1 MIAHYGYKDA
11 SGEYFIIL
19 DTEKCDGCGA
29 CVDACRWGVLE
40 VGVDPNNPFHEEPIV
55 LVTEEHRNKLKYS
68 CAQCKPVSDRPPLP
82 CVSACPNGALSHS
95 W

>member
-11 SGEYFIIL
+11 SGQYFIIL
-19 DTEKCDGCGA
+19 DTDKCNGCSA
-29 CVDACRWGVLE
+29 CADACKWGVLE
-40 VGVDPNNPFHEEPIV
+40 IGEDPNDPFRKEPIV
-55 LVTEEHRNKLKYS
+55 LVAEEHRKKLKYS